1 MRWFTLAEMSTQRF
15 DFLPRR
21 ASWSCGLV
29 PLVALLLGA
38 LAAPTPARAQRLS
51 VPSPI
56 RPAPTQA
63 GSHCLGEPKNKLT
76 LEHTI
81 AGSINPLG
89 IGNIVRLGWCTPL
102 IRKPGLLFD
111 FTNFD
116 IGALFTNSPTDVNI
130 GVQAFLSPLSILVL
144 RAEATVF
151 YIWPIP
157 LQGAGFITVNG
168 PQEFTLARLSPDPT
182 GTNRT
187 TGMPETPATTAYGG
201 RAMVGMTLQGQVPL
215 GKKLDIAAAIGAN
228 IEYWSLSSSALA
240 GLPPGGGFYSAR
252 RDVILLGSSDWL
264 VLSTAALLLNIKFH
278 RNSSI
283 KIGGV
288 NDLAYVP
295 SHGYLGNIAGGL
307 IVWNVANLRQLAK
320 NFNLFA
326 RVGAFTHHQFRSGVT
341 IALGLSIVYE
351 LSPKPGKLPPPEPY
365 VGPAGD
371 PTGANPAAGADAA
384 GANQGSA
391 ATAPAD
397 PAAPQALP
405 PATVMDPP
413 PAQPAAGR

>member
-1 MRWFTLAEMSTQRF
+1 MSRQRF
-15 DFLPRR
+15 DFSHRR
-21 ASWSCGLV
+21 APWWYALLPGLLALLV
-29 PLVALLLGA
+29 PL
-38 LAAPTPARAQRLS
+38 AAQAQRLS

-56 RPAPTQA
+56 RPPPSQS
-63 GSHCLGEPKNKLT
+63 GKHCLGETQNKLT

-116 IGALFTNSPTDVNI
+116 IGALFTNSPTDVQV

-157 LQGAGFITVNG
+157 LQGAGFITVNS

-187 TGMPETPATTAYGG
+187 TGLPETPATTAYGG
-201 RAMVGMTLQGQVPL
+201 RVMIGATLQGQVPL

-228 IEYWSLSSSALA
+228 LEYWSLNSSALM
-240 GLPPGGGFYSAR
+240 GLPAGGGFYSAR
-252 RDVILLGSSDWL
+252 RDVILLGSSDWVL
-264 VLSTAALLLNIKFH
+264 LSTAALLLNIKIH
-278 RNSSI
+278 RNSSL

-307 IVWNVANLRQLAK
+307 LVWNVANLRQLAK
-320 NFNLFA
+320 NFNFFA
-326 RVGAFTHHQFRSGVT
+326 RVGTFTHHQFRAGVT
-341 IALGLSIVYE
+341 IALGLSVVYE
-351 LSPKPGKLPPPEPY
+351 LSPKPGKLPPPEPTVQPQPATAAPEGTPGTEPSGATD
-365 VGPAGD
+365 VGS
-371 PTGANPAAGADAA
+371 T
-384 GANQGSA
+384 S
-391 ATAPAD
+391 ATAPAAPATD
-397 PAAPQALP
+397 TPQPSPAAE
-405 PATVMDPP
+405 
-413 PAQPAAGR
+413 R

>member
-1 MRWFTLAEMSTQRF
+1 MPVLLA
-15 DFLPRR
+15 
-21 ASWSCGLV
+21 LV
-29 PLVALLLGA
+29 V
-38 LAAPTPARAQRLS
+38 PTSAQAQRLS

-63 GSHCLGEPKNKLT
+63 GAHCLGEPRNKLT
-76 LEHTI
+76 LEHTV

-116 IGALFTNSPTDVNI
+116 IGALFTNSPTDVNL

-157 LQGAGFITVNG
+157 LQGAGFITVNS

-182 GTNRT
+182 GFNRM
-187 TGMPETPATTAYGG
+187 TGQPEVPATTAYGG
-201 RAMVGMTLQGQVPL
+201 RVMVGMTLQGQVPL
-215 GKKLDIAAAIGAN
+215 GKRLDIAAAIGAN
-228 IEYWSLSSSALA
+228 IEYWSLSSSALS

-252 RDVILLGSSDWL
+252 RDVILLGSADWL
-264 VLSTAALLLNIKFH
+264 VMSTAALLFNIKIH
-278 RNSSI
+278 RNSSL

-307 IVWNVANLRQLAK
+307 LVWNVSNLRQLAK

-326 RVGAFTHHQFRSGVT
+326 RVGTFTHHQFRSGIT

-351 LSPKPGKLPPPEPY
+351 LVPKPAKLPPPQPMEPS
-365 VGPAGD
+365 V
-371 PTGANPAAGADAA
+371 
-384 GANQGSA
+384 
-391 ATAPAD
+391 TAPAASGD
-397 PAAPQALP
+397 PSASPAPNVSPSDPAAAPAAPQTAVP
-405 PATVMDPP
+405 PAAVLDPP
-413 PAQPAAGR
+413 QPSPAAGR